1 MISIHATLQKRPD
14 FQTSAMT
21 LAQQF
26 RQEGHLEGR
35 KEGRQEG
42 QQEGIWMGRIQTL
55 AEIMG
60 NDALPLPELEKLTLT
75 ELQERFQ
82 ALQHKYNLRHKA

>member
-1 MISIHATLQKRPD
+1 
-14 FQTSAMT
+14 MT

-26 RQEGHLEGR
+26 RQEGHLEGRQEGHMEGHLEGR

-82 ALQHKYNLRHKA
+82 ALQHEYNLRHKA